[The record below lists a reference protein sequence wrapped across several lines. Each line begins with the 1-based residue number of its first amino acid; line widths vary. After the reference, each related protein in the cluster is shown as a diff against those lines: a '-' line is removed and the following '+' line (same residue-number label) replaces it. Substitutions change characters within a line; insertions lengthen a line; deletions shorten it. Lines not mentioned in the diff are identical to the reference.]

1 MMKKWMAL
9 LLALCLC
16 LTGAAALAA
25 GNATIAVNGQNGFE
39 DSISGMLVRGDQLV
53 LMSYNRMYVWSPET
67 RTLEQV
73 QGYEELTRLLYDVQE
88 SEDGTRSVTL
98 GDTVVELDEDEN
110 LSLNSGLLAFGDRI
124 WQVVNVFGEEGATR
138 SMFVELTIAQDG
150 TPGFGEVIDMDD
162 ALSIDYGGGYTGTR
176 DLSSACEQG
185 GLLYALSYGENGR
198 ELLVVDMENQSVDV
212 LTLETALDIVSMASF
227 GEGKLLLV
235 GADYSGE
242 KMATKLLLYDIAQE
256 AISELGDVP
265 CEGWNTPAGLCFDEA
280 RGLLYYTMGGSVWRC
295 EVSESGVGEP
305 AEFADMPLDVY
316 SDAAAVLMDDLYI
329 VSSYEGVV
337 GRDVTAEKLPE
348 KRLKI
353 ANSNYSDT
361 LKKAYYA
368 FADAHP
374 EYMVT
379 ITDGVTMDGVVQD
392 MMNRSDAVDV
402 YSISAGSETYQA
414 LLERGFMAE
423 LGSSE
428 TIRQAVEG
436 MYPAIRGSV
445 MKDGEIY
452 GLPVGVW
459 STRLGINSKALTEKL
474 GFTDEE
480 MPTDWPGLL
489 ALLEKL
495 SDGRMENAPELS
507 LLEPG
512 YAASD
517 AKMSFFFNLLQDFF
531 LWMDADE
538 ANLERS
544 GEVLL
549 KLCEAFEAIDWAGF
563 GLPEEIDWDDSSS
576 WEYREENILFG
587 TLFLSVGSSRYSSA
601 YEPLLLAVEA
611 GGEGYTGID
620 ETVLFVNPF
629 SKNREA
635 AMEYVELALAQ
646 VAPTDRMN
654 LSPENNA
661 PVENSYYEEGLKSYD
676 DSIAELEAAL
686 EKTEDAEKRGELTE
700 NLEAMRQGREEY
712 ERTARW
718 DVTQE
723 AIDSYQAVAQ
733 HFAVNSDGIWNEDSV
748 TQVQQYVDGAITA
761 QQLALELEKTLRMK
775 KLEGM

>member
-9 LLALCLC
+9 LLVLCLC
-16 LTGAAALAA
+16 LTGASALAA

-39 DSISGMLVRGDQLV
+39 DSISGMLVRGDELV
-53 LMSYNRMYVWSPET
+53 LMSWNRMYVWSPET
-67 RTLEQV
+67 RVLTQV
-73 QGYEELTRLLYDVQE
+73 QGYEELTRQLYDVE
-88 SEDGTRSVTL
+88 ETGDGERRAML
-98 GDTVVELDEDEN
+98 GDTAVELEEDEN
-110 LSLNSGLLAFGDRI
+110 LSLNDGLIAFGDRI

-162 ALSIDYGGGYTGTR
+162 ALTIDYGGGYVGLR

-198 ELLVVDMENQSVDV
+198 ELLVVDMEGRSADV
-212 LTLETALDIVSMASF
+212 LTLETALDITSMASF

-242 KMATKLLLYDIAQE
+242 QMVTKLLLYDTAQE
-256 AISELGDVP
+256 ALTELGDVP
-265 CEGWNTPAGLCFDEA
+265 CVGWNTPAGLCFDEA
-280 RGLLYYTMGGSVWRC
+280 HGLLYYTMGGSVWRC
-295 EVSESGVGEP
+295 TVSESGVGEP

-316 SDAAAVLMDDLYI
+316 SDASAVLLDDLYI

-337 GRDVTAEKLPE
+337 GRDVTAEKLPGQ
-348 KRLKI
+348 RLRI
-353 ANSNYSDT
+353 ANSNYSDA

-368 FADAHP
+368 FTDAHP

-379 ITDGVTMDGVVQD
+379 ITDGATMDSVVQD
-392 MMNRSDAVDV
+392 MMNRSDEVDV
-402 YSISAGSETYQA
+402 YSISASSDAYRA
-414 LLERGFMAE
+414 LLERGFMTE

-436 MYPAIRGSV
+436 MYPAIRESV
-445 MKDGEIY
+445 MKDGEVY

-459 STRLGINSKALTEKL
+459 TMVQGINRKALTEKL
-474 GFTDEE
+474 GFADDDI
-480 MPTDWPGLL
+480 PTDWPGLL
-489 ALLEKL
+489 ALLAKL

-512 YAASD
+512 YAAGD
-517 AKMSFFFNLLQDFF
+517 AKPSFFFNMLQNFF
-531 LWMDADE
+531 LWMNVDE

-549 KLCEAFEAIDWAGF
+549 SLCEAFEAIDWAGL
-563 GLPEEIDWDDSSS
+563 GLPEEVDWDDSGA
-576 WEYREENILFG
+576 WEYNEENILFG
-587 TLFLSVGSSRYSSA
+587 TLFLSVGSSRSGSA
-601 YEPLLLAVEA
+601 FEPRLLAVEA
-611 GGEGYTGID
+611 GGEAYAGLD

-635 AMEYVELALAQ
+635 AIEYVELALAQ

-654 LSPENNA
+654 MSPENNA

-686 EKTEDAEKRGELTE
+686 EKAEDEEKRGELTE
-700 NLEAMRQGREEY
+700 NLEYMRQAREEY
-712 ERTARW
+712 EQDARW
-718 DVTQE
+718 EVTQE
-723 AIDSYQAVAQ
+723 AIDDYQAIAQ
-733 HFAVNSDGIWNEDSV
+733 HFAVNSEGIWNEDSV
-748 TQVQQYVDGAITA
+748 TQVQQYLDGAITA
-761 QQLALELEKTLRMK
+761 QQLVGELEKTLRMK

>member
-1 MMKKWMAL
+1 MKKWMAL

-39 DSISGMLVRGDQLV
+39 DSISGMLVRGDELV
-53 LMSYNRMYVWSPET
+53 LMSYNRMYVWSPVT
-67 RTLEQV
+67 QALVQV
-73 QGYEELTRLLYDVQE
+73 QGYEELTRQLYDVQE
-88 SEDGTRSVTL
+88 SEDGTRVVAL
-98 GDTVVELDEDEN
+98 GDTQVELDEDEN
-110 LSLNSGLLAFGDRI
+110 LSLNSGVLAFGGRL
-124 WQVVNVFGEEGATR
+124 WQVVYGFGEEGATR
-138 SMFVELTIAQDG
+138 AMFVELTIAQDG

-162 ALSIDYGGGYTGTR
+162 TLTIDYGDGYVGTR

-198 ELLVVDMENQSVDV
+198 ELLTIDMENRSADV
-212 LTLETALDIVSMASF
+212 LTLETQMDISSMAPF
-227 GEGKLLLV
+227 GEGRLLLV

-256 AISELGDVP
+256 SLTELGDVP
-265 CEGWNTPAGLCFDEA
+265 CEGWNTPAGLCYDEA

-295 EVSESGVGEP
+295 AVSEDGVGEP
-305 AEFADMPLDVY
+305 AEFADMPLEVY
-316 SDAAAVLMDDLYI
+316 GDAAAVLLGDLYI
-329 VSSYEGVV
+329 VSSYDGVV

-348 KRLKI
+348 QRLKI
-353 ANSNYSDT
+353 ANSNYSDA

-402 YSISAGSETYQA
+402 YSISAGSEVYQA
-414 LLERGFMAE
+414 MLERGFMAE
-423 LGSSE
+423 LGNSDS
-428 TIRQAVEG
+428 IRQAVEG
-436 MYPAIRGSV
+436 MYPAIRESV

-459 STRLGINSKALTEKL
+459 SSTLGINRKALTEKL

-480 MPTDWPGLL
+480 IPTDWPGLL
-489 ALLEKL
+489 ALLAKL

-517 AKMSFFFNLLQDFF
+517 AKMSFFYNMLRDFF
-531 LWMDADE
+531 LWMNVDE

-549 KLCEAFEAIDWAGF
+549 SLCDAFEAIDWAGF
-563 GLPEEIDWDDSSS
+563 GLPEEIDWDDSGA
-576 WEYREENILFG
+576 WEYNEENILFG
-587 TLFLSVGSSRYSSA
+587 SVFNSVGNVYGSG
-601 YEPLLLAVEA
+601 YEPMQLAVEA
-611 GGEGYTGID
+611 GGEGFVGID

-635 AMEYVELALAQ
+635 AIEYVELALAQ

-654 LSPENNA
+654 LSPEDNA

-686 EKTEDAEKRGELTE
+686 EKTEDEEKRGELTE

-712 ERTARW
+712 EQDARW

-748 TQVQQYVDGAITA
+748 TQVQQYIDGAITA
-761 QQLALELEKTLRMK
+761 QQLVGELEKTLRMK

>member
-1 MMKKWMAL
+1 MKKWMAL

-16 LTGAAALAA
+16 LTGAAALAV

-67 RTLEQV
+67 RALVQV
-73 QGYEELTRLLYDVQE
+73 QGYEELTRQLYDVQE
-88 SEDGTRSVTL
+88 SGDGERVVAL
-98 GDTVVELDEDEN
+98 GDTQVELDEDEN
-110 LSLNSGLLAFGDRI
+110 LSLNSSLIAFGGRI

-162 ALSIDYGGGYTGTR
+162 ALTIDYGDGYVGMR
-176 DLSSACEQG
+176 DLSSTCERG
-185 GLLYALSYGENGR
+185 DLLYALSYGENGR
-198 ELLVVDMENQSVDV
+198 ELLTIDMENRSADV
-212 LTLETALDIVSMASF
+212 LTLETQTDIASMAPF
-227 GEGKLLLV
+227 GEGRLLLV
-235 GADYSGE
+235 GVDYTGE

-256 AISELGDVP
+256 SLTELGDVP
-265 CEGWNTPAGLCFDEA
+265 CEGWNMPAGLCFDEA

-295 EVSESGVGEP
+295 AVSEDGVGEP
-305 AEFADMPLDVY
+305 AEFADMPLEVY
-316 SDAAAVLMDDLYI
+316 SDAAAVLLDDLYI

-368 FADAHP
+368 FTDAHP

-379 ITDGVTMDGVVQD
+379 VTDGATMDGVVQD

-402 YSISAGSETYQA
+402 YSISAGSDAYRA

-428 TIRQAVEG
+428 TIRQAVED
-436 MYPAIRGSV
+436 MYPAIRESV
-445 MKDGEIY
+445 MKDAEIY

-459 STRLGINSKALTEKL
+459 SNLMALNTKALTEKL
-474 GFTDEE
+474 GFTDDE

-512 YAASD
+512 YAAGD
-517 AKMSFFFNLLQDFF
+517 AKLSFFFNMLRDFF

-538 ANLERS
+538 ANMERS

-549 KLCEAFEAIDWAGF
+549 SLCEAFERIDWSGF
-563 GLPEEIDWDDSSS
+563 GLPEEIDWDDSSM
-576 WEYREENILFG
+576 WEYDEANILFS
-587 TLFLSVGSSRYSSA
+587 TLFISMGSGQYSSA
-601 YEPLLLAVEA
+601 YEPLMLAVEA
-611 GGEGYTGID
+611 GGEGYAGID

-635 AMEYVELALAQ
+635 AIEYVELALAQ
-646 VAPTDRMN
+646 IIPTERMN
-654 LSPENNA
+654 LSPVDNA

-686 EKTEDAEKRGELTE
+686 EKTEDEEKRGELTE
-700 NLEAMRQGREEY
+700 NLEYMRQAREEY
-712 ERTARW
+712 EQDARW

-748 TQVQQYVDGAITA
+748 TQVQQYIDGAITA
-761 QQLALELEKTLRMK
+761 QQLVGELEKTLRMK